1 MGGYFLMKP
10 SGQLRSHQGL
20 KAACALASTTLGGES
35 EGISVTVKAAAS
47 LLQASTEAVCSVLLI
62 VTVPFLPA
70 EHTSVLVQPER
81 Q

>member
-35 EGISVTVKAAAS
+35 GGISVTVKAS